1 MIVSVKLPYY
11 FHLIV
16 YFEKL
21 NIVRL
26 FFIRSF
32 LIISNFNLFF
42 VQCLLVIFSKHS
54 LLFLD
59 LIAFSRI
66 ILIFEFN
73 NLSIQVFS
81 LTIIDGF
88 FLMSILIIF

>member
-1 MIVSVKLPYY
+1 MIVFVKLPYY

-21 NIVRL
+21 YIVRL
-26 FFIRSF
+26 FFIQSF

-42 VQCLLVIFSKHS
+42 VQCLLITFSKY
-54 LLFLD
+54 LQLFLD
-59 LIAFSRI
+59 LIAFNRI

-73 NLSIQVFS
+73 NLLIRVFS
-81 LTIIDGF
+81 LIIIDDF
-88 FLMSILIIF
+88 FLMSIFIIF